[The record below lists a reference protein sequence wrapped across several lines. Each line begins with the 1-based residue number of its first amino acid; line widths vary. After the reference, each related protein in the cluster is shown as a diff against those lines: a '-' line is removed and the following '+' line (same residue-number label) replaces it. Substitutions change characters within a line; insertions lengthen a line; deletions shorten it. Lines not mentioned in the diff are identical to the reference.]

1 MPEYV
6 WVKDTD
12 GLEYAVTR
20 DGLDPEIHEEV
31 EGAQLALDANGLPQ
45 LVIEPGEV
53 PAKSASKAEWA
64 EYATSQGMDPDEA
77 EAATKADLIATYG
90 KEN

>member
-1 MPEYV
+1 MPEYR

-12 GLEYAVTR
+12 GAEYAVIASAV
-20 DGLDPEIHEEV
+20 DPEIHEEV
-31 EGAQLALDANGLPQ
+31 EGASVVLDANGLPT
-45 LVIEPGEV
+45 LYVEPSEV

-64 EYATSQGMDPDEA
+64 EYAVSQGTDPAEA
-77 EAATKADLIATYG
+77 EAATKADLIANHG

>member
-20 DGLDPEIHEEV
+20 AGLDPEIHQEV
-31 EGAQLALDANGLPQ
+31 KGASVVLDAYGLPQ
-45 LVIEPGEV
+45 LATEPGA
-53 PAKSASKAEWA
+53 PAQSAPKAEWVQ
-64 EYATSQGMDPDEA
+64 YAVSQGTDPAEA
-77 EAATKADLIATYG
+77 EAATKAELIADHG
-90 KEN
+90 KES

>member
-6 WVKDTD
+6 WVKDSD

-20 DGLDPEIHEEV
+20 AGLDPEVHEEV
-31 EGAQLALDANGLPQ
+31 KGASVVLDANGLPQ
-45 LVIEPGEV
+45 LATEPEM

-64 EYATSQGMDPDEA
+64 QYAVSQGTDPTEA
-77 EAATKADLIATYG
+77 EAATKADLIADHGT
-90 KEN
+90 KE

>member
-20 DGLDPEIHEEV
+20 AGLDPEIHQEV
-31 EGAQLALDANGLPQ
+31 KGASVVLDANGLPQ
-45 LVIEPGEV
+45 LATEPEA
-53 PAKSASKAEWA
+53 PAKSAPKAEW
-64 EYATSQGMDPDEA
+64 EQYAVSQGMDPAEA
-77 EAATKADLIATYG
+77 EAATKADLIADHG

>member
-6 WVKDTD
+6 WVKDTA

-20 DGLDPEIHEEV
+20 EGLDPEIHEEV
-31 EGAQLALDANGLPQ
+31 KGTEVVLDAYGLPQ
-45 LVIEPGEV
+45 LATEPEM
-53 PAKSASKAEWA
+53 PAKSATMADWA
-64 EYATSQGMDPDEA
+64 QYAVAQGMDPAEA
-77 EAATKADLIATYG
+77 EAATKADLTAEYG